1 MIIAGTK
8 YPEAQRIL
16 VAHLDNLLQTE
27 ALQNLKNVRCVRL
40 NVYTQT
46 HTHTHTHTTSGRRL
60 PNLQEKE
67 GPSLVRLTLLTLYST
82 TLNNT
87 NTTTRWKKAVDMI
100 REWLLRVVF
109 DDHARYTTEFTGGR
123 TTTLPYFLYV
133 LSLSPSLSLSLTHH
147 SNTGTRS
154 VCFR

>member
-46 HTHTHTHTTSGRRL
+46 HTHTHTHTHTQHQVGDFR
-60 PNLQEKE
+60 
-67 GPSLVRLTLLTLYST
+67 TC
-82 TLNNT
+82 
-87 NTTTRWKKAVDMI
+87 KKKKVPAS
-100 REWLLRVVF
+100 
-109 DDHARYTTEFTGGR
+109 
-123 TTTLPYFLYV
+123 YV
-133 LSLSPSLSLSLTHH
+133 LHFLLSTQQH
-147 SNTGTRS
+147 SITPTPPPDGKKQ
-154 VCFR
+154 

>member
-87 NTTTRWKKAVDMI
+87 NTTTGGKKQ
-100 REWLLRVVF
+100 
-109 DDHARYTTEFTGGR
+109 
-123 TTTLPYFLYV
+123 
-133 LSLSPSLSLSLTHH
+133 
-147 SNTGTRS
+147 
-154 VCFR
+154 